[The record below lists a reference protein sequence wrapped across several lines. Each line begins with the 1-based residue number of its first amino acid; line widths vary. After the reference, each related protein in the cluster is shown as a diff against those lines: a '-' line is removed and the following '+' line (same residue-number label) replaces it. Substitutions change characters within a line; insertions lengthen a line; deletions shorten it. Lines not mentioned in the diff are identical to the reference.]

1 MSIPVSIE
9 QPTNH
14 ALVLS
19 VVFRSLSL
27 EELDTLLAQG
37 DGDFDAF
44 LPKRKF
50 IWGRQK
56 VGNHL

>member
-1 MSIPVSIE
+1 MGIPVSIE

-19 VVFRSLSL
+19 VVFRSLGL
-27 EELDTLLAQG
+27 EELDTLLTQG

-44 LPKRKF
+44 LPKREF
-50 IWGRQK
+50 IRGRQK

>member
-27 EELDTLLAQG
+27 EELDTLPAQG

-44 LPKRKF
+44 LPKREF
-50 IWGRQK
+50 IR
-56 VGNHL
+56 